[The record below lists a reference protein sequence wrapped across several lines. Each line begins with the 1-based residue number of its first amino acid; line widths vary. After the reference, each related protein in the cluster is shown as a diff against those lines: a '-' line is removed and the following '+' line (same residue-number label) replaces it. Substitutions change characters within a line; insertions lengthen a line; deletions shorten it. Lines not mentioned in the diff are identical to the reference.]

1 MTLGD
6 DMRGVIVVTLLMLF
20 GCHAQGSA
28 TLSAVLLDFEDTPVE
43 GVDILFDAE
52 TAAALV
58 PVGVVPAEAQ

>member
-1 MTLGD
+1 
-6 DMRGVIVVTLLMLF
+6 MRGVVVVTLLMLF
-20 GCHAQGSA
+20 GCHAQASA
-28 TLSAVLLDFEDTPVE
+28 TLSPVLLDFEDRPVE